1 MVPTDSSTLSVEAR
15 WCWISRTSQFHRRIR
30 PGDSHASRPPRS
42 ALTLGATRARGEGP
56 GPVPGHHRSQRAPP
70 DESTVLD
77 VVPFLALPRAW
88 EVGSPLSYPR
98 CSLKPSGQAPLQGL
112 PWCRAGS
119 RPSAPVML
127 TCPAPGL
134 LKQAIQSPSR
144 AQLVDHIPPTSRSP
158 VVIISSSHQCQ
169 SFHKGL
175 HKPLNRLRPVLA
187 PCRRPVPTE
196 DLDVLD
202 IHLSCR
208 LSVKLIRGQPVDGR
222 PRTHVCVRPHTLR
235 AVPLISGHQRPA
247 AAGDFR
253 PRIIYGQGQDTR
265 AHNN

>member
-56 GPVPGHHRSQRAPP
+56 GPVPGHHRSQRDP
-70 DESTVLD
+70 S
-77 VVPFLALPRAW
+77 
-88 EVGSPLSYPR
+88 GSPPSWTWSRSWRHRAPGRAARPRRSPGARSSQAARPLSR
-98 CSLKPSGQAPLQGL
+98 ASLTS
-112 PWCRAGS
+112 AGS

-134 LKQAIQSPSR
+134 LKQAVQSPSR

-175 HKPLNRLRPVLA
+175 HKPLNRLPDRVPDHSGDTKKPNNGTIA
-187 PCRRPVPTE
+187 PGT
-196 DLDVLD
+196 
-202 IHLSCR
+202 
-208 LSVKLIRGQPVDGR
+208 RGRDG
-222 PRTHVCVRPHTLR
+222 L
-235 AVPLISGHQRPA
+235 RPA
-247 AAGDFR
+247 SPPFG
-253 PRIIYGQGQDTR
+253 
-265 AHNN
+265 

>member
-175 HKPLNRLRPVLA
+175 HKPLNRLRPGSGPWPSARSLPTPGADGGPRCPRYSSLLPPLGQVDTGPAGGRQA
-187 PCRRPVPTE
+187 PHPCMR
-196 DLDVLD
+196 
-202 IHLSCR
+202 
-208 LSVKLIRGQPVDGR
+208 
-222 PRTHVCVRPHTLR
+222 
-235 AVPLISGHQRPA
+235 
-247 AAGDFR
+247 
-253 PRIIYGQGQDTR
+253 
-265 AHNN
+265 